1 MEAQVI
7 SKVSRRSLEVEAVE
21 GLAGRQPGFGE
32 VAFEP
37 WAFSPPRVWLTAR
50 LSCAFSP
57 QRDRWFANSPLEGD
71 GFEPSVPRLF
81 GRPSIPAQFTFRVI
95 NRLPRDRNPW
105 FESIPP
111 AESLLRTGPALLG
124 SPRVLVRR
132 SALMILNRN
141 SGAVTAN
148 VLQQTS

>member
-57 QRDRWFANSPLEGD
+57 QRDRWFADSPLEEAVSS
-71 GFEPSVPRLF
+71 EPVSEAKF
-81 GRPSIPAQFTFRVI
+81 PASWENTGNFRY
-95 NRLPRDRNPW
+95 
-105 FESIPP
+105 
-111 AESLLRTGPALLG
+111 SLANGTTTAF
-124 SPRVLVRR
+124 S
-132 SALMILNRN
+132 SASRHPTICGWPILM
-141 SGAVTAN
+141 
-148 VLQQTS
+148 